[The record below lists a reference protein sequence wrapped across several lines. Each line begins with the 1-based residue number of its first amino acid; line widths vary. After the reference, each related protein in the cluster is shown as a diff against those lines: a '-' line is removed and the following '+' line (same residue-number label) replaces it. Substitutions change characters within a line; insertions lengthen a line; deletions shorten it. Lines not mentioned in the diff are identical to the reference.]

1 MLPGITIDHGLT
13 NNFLHLCSLLFG
25 RQECRFE
32 RLLLHLPSLL
42 VNTVLE
48 NGIPQCLKIT
58 QNVAFESLI
67 LAFSTSFCLV
77 ALFDSKL
84 QVFKN
89 SQKLTIFGIFYD
101 LLSTQIAN
109 LARFARNVECDFFGD
124 F

>member
-48 NGIPQCLKIT
+48 NGIPQG
-58 QNVAFESLI
+58 
-67 LAFSTSFCLV
+67 STEIKERKEPKKEPKEL
-77 ALFDSKL
+77 
-84 QVFKN
+84 
-89 SQKLTIFGIFYD
+89 
-101 LLSTQIAN
+101 
-109 LARFARNVECDFFGD
+109 
-124 F
+124 